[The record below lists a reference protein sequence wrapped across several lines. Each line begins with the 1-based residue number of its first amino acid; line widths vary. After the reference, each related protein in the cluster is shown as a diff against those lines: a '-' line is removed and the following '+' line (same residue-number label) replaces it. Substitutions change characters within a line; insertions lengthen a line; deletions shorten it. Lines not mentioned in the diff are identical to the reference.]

1 MFYNNKERILMEIN
15 DMNLRNVVEF
25 EECWMLDQESQV

>member
-1 MFYNNKERILMEIN
+1 MLYNNKERTPMEIN

-25 EECWMLDQESQV
+25 EECWMLDQER